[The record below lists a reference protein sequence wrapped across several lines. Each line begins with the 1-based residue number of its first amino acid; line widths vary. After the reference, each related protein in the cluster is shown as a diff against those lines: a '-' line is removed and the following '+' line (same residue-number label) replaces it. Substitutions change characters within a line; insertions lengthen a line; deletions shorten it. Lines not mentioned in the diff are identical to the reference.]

1 MITVEHRD
9 GKWRLIDSDGYI
21 AKRVSTGKSI
31 DGSGHETKEKAERQ
45 AEYLNASFRAREKKN
60 G

>member
-9 GKWRLIDSDGYI
+9 GKWRLIDNDGYI
-21 AKRVSTGKSI
+21 AKRVSTGKPI

-45 AEYLNASFRAREKKN
+45 AGYINAALKSREHKH